1 MLPSTSKVPAFIA
14 PQLPMLSA
22 EPPAGAGWIEEIK
35 HDGFRTLLRI
45 DRGQVQAFTR
55 SGLDW
60 SDKYPRVIEACRKL
74 RCRSALIDGEII
86 VQDAKGISD
95 FAALRAAIDRAPH
108 RLVMFAFDLLFLD
121 GADLRRQPLIERRE
135 KLRTLVPIDPR
146 RAIQFSD

>member
-60 SDKYPRVIEACRKL
+60 SDKYQRVIEACRKL

-86 VQDAKGISD
+86 VQDAKGVSD
-95 FAALRAAIDRAPH
+95 FAALRASIEREPH
-108 RLVMFAFDLLFLD
+108 RLVMFAFDLLFVD
-121 GADLRRQPLIERRE
+121 GTDVRRLPLVERRE
-135 KLRTLVPIDPR
+135 ELRKLIPMNPR
-146 RAIQFSD
+146 GA

>member
-35 HDGFRTLLRI
+35 HDGFRTLLRM
-45 DRGQVQAFTR
+45 DRGQAQAFTR

-60 SDKYPRVIEACRKL
+60 SDKYQRVIEACRKL

-86 VQDAKGISD
+86 VQDEKG
-95 FAALRAAIDRAPH
+95 
-108 RLVMFAFDLLFLD
+108 
-121 GADLRRQPLIERRE
+121 GQ
-135 KLRTLVPIDPR
+135 TLVPYGLPLSASRIGWRCLLSTCCSWTEPMSVGCR
-146 RAIQFSD
+146 SSRGGRSCASSFP